1 METIINYEIIN
12 GTRSEK
18 KTVSHQVETLAE
30 VKAFK
35 SFLYEKEKIDPK
47 EYDIVFWF
55 SGTSNYDHL
64 LYY

>member
-35 SFLYEKEKIDPK
+35 SFLYEKEKMDPK

-55 SGTSNYDHL
+55 SGTGNYDHL

>member
-35 SFLYEKEKIDPK
+35 SFLYEKEKRDPK
-47 EYDIVFWF
+47 EYDIVFGF
-55 SGTSNYDHL
+55 SGMGNYNHL